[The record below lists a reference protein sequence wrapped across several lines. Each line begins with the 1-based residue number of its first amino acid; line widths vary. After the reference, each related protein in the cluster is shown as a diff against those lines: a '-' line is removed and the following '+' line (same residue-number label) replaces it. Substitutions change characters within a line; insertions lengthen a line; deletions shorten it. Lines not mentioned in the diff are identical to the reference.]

1 MALTLGGAV
10 PDFPYLRI
18 EDGTHT
24 MAFIEACVASAA
36 QGHWVDVA
44 ETPAAQH

>member
-10 PDFPYLRI
+10 PDFPYPHI
-18 EDGTHT
+18 EDGAHT

-36 QGHWVDVA
+36 QGRWFDVA